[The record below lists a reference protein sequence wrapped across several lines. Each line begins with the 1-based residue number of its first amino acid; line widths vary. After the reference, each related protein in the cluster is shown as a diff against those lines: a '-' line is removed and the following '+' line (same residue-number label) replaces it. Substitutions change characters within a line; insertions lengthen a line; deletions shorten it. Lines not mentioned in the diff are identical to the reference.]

1 MAGKIRESTLFLC
14 SKIFVMKNCFTFF
27 TLLLGISV
35 FAQSKMFVHTA
46 TSDNSSGVATMLD
59 HPDLNGNP
67 NATFVFS
74 HFYGIYGEPTENNID
89 KNLGVWY
96 DGSNWAI
103 YTEDQSPMP
112 EGLAFDILI
121 AANVMSTNEV
131 IIADKINV
139 YPNPVKDILNI
150 NSEKPIQKIQ
160 VMNMAGQIV
169 HERGEDSS
177 INMQNLPKGLYIVH
191 IYTPNQMQSKKVI
204 KE

>member
-1 MAGKIRESTLFLC
+1 
-14 SKIFVMKNCFTFF
+14 MKNCFTFF

-46 TSDNSSGVATMLD
+46 TSDNSSGAATMLD
-59 HPDLNGNP
+59 HPD
-67 NATFVFS
+67 F
-74 HFYGIYGEPTENNID
+74 
-89 KNLGVWY
+89 
-96 DGSNWAI
+96 
-103 YTEDQSPMP
+103 
-112 EGLAFDILI
+112 
-121 AANVMSTNEV
+121 
-131 IIADKINV
+131 
-139 YPNPVKDILNI
+139 LNI

-169 HERGEDSS
+169 HEGGEDSS